1 MTIRTLG
8 FSVLVVLT
16 MVAGCAAQ
24 GADDSEMTDDALAR
38 GGITPPAPEVD
49 TVIPG
54 GGNPCPE
61 CRFEYRTSQSS
72 TPTSTTAISSYQLS
86 LRIPESLRRYTR
98 AELRWQPATGGTI
111 TTIGPVY
118 FAESATSE
126 VLGYPYAPAISST
139 STARMPGQVNYFIDF
154 VCVEESA
161 DLCPRAELEQRR
173 YRALLNETW
182 LSGYVWSGGLIGF

>member
-8 FSVLVVLT
+8 FSMLVALT
-16 MVAGCAAQ
+16 MIAGCAAQ
-24 GADDSEMTDDALAR
+24 GADDSEASDDALRR
-38 GGITPPAPEVD
+38 GDVGELTPIVE

-72 TPTSTTAISSYQLS
+72 TPTSSTALSSYQLS

-98 AELRWQPATGGTI
+98 AELRWQPAAGGTF

-118 FAESATSE
+118 FTESATSE

-139 STARMPGQVNYFIDF
+139 STARAPGQVNYFIDF

-173 YRALLNETW
+173 YRAYLSETW
-182 LSGYVWSGGLIGF
+182 LSGFIWSGIIGF